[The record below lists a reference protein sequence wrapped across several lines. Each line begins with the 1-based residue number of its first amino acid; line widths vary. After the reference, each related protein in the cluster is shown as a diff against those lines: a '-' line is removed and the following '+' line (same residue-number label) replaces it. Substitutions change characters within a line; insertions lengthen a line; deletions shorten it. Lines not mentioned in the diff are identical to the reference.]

1 MKMARA
7 SEQDLECA
15 QNVASFLESL
25 IKGYLPDCIT
35 EDEDSIE
42 WLDLDDHEQC
52 KRVLEKLIEVAQQ
65 GSMFRVTW
73 GMTVVLDPRNELL
86 DPAADTLELHPVL
99 RQLWNN
105 TAMTP

>member
-15 QNVASFLESL
+15 QQVASFLESL

-35 EDEDSIE
+35 EDEDEIE
-42 WLDLDDHEQC
+42 WFRLDDHDQC

-65 GSMFRVTW
+65 GSMFRVTF
-73 GMTVVLDPRNELL
+73 GMEVLLDPRNELL
-86 DPAADTLELHPVL
+86 DPAADTLEIHPAL
-99 RQLWNN
+99 AQLLNN

>member
-15 QNVASFLESL
+15 QQVASFLESL
-25 IKGYLPDCIT
+25 IKGFVPECVTGDG
-35 EDEDSIE
+35 EDE
-42 WLDLDDHEQC
+42 WFNLDDHDQC
-52 KRVLEKLIEVAQQ
+52 QRVLEKLIDIAQQ
-65 GSMFRVTW
+65 GSMFRVTF
-73 GMTVVLDPRNELL
+73 GMEVVLDPRNELL
-86 DPAADTLELHPVL
+86 DPNADTLELHPAL